1 MKALRNVYGETLLSL
16 GDKYENLV
24 VLDADLSKSTKTDL
38 FGCKYPERFFN
49 MGISEQDMFATAA
62 GMATAGAM
70 PFASTFAMFSAGR
83 AYEQIRNSICY
94 PNLNVKVVAT
104 HAGITV
110 GEDGAT
116 HQMLEDIGLMRSL
129 PNMKVFVPS
138 DAVETKEV
146 IEYVASIKGP
156 VYVRL
161 PRIKLPDLLPA
172 DYKYELSKYYTLKT
186 GDDAVIFAAG
196 VVLSEAVKAAD
207 LLLKDN
213 IKVSVVNFSTIKPIN
228 KDFLLEISK
237 KFKKII
243 TVEEH
248 NVHCGLGSAIAEVIS
263 SFGNT
268 NTMKIIG
275 LYDTF
280 GESGTD
286 QSLIKKFELD
296 GESLYKKIKEFIK
309 SKKS

>member
-1 MKALRNVYGETLLSL
+1 MKALRNVYGETLLKL
-16 GDKYENLV
+16 GDIYDNLV

-38 FGCKYPERFFN
+38 FGVKFPERFFN

-62 GMATAGAM
+62 GMAAAGAL
-70 PFASTFAMFSAGR
+70 PFASTFAIFSAGR

-94 PNLNVKVVAT
+94 PKLNVKIVAT

-138 DAVETKEV
+138 DAIETEQV
-146 IEYVASIKGP
+146 IKYVASIVGP

-172 DYKYELSKYYTLKT
+172 NYKYNINNYYILQDGKDVAILT
-186 GDDAVIFAAG
+186 AG
-196 VVLSEAVKAAD
+196 VTLTEVVEAEK
-207 LLLKDN
+207 LLKKDN
-213 IKVSVVNFSTIKPIN
+213 IKVTIVNLSTIKPIN
-228 KDFLLEISK
+228 IEFLKKISDNF
-237 KFKKII
+237 KFII

-248 NVHCGLGSAIAEVIS
+248 NVFCGLGSAVAEVIS
-263 SFGNT
+263 AFGNC
-268 NTMKIIG
+268 NKLKIIG
-275 LYDTF
+275 IQDTF
-280 GESGTD
+280 GESGDSTALLKKYGID
-286 QSLIKKFELD
+286 AVSIYNKIKKFID
-296 GESLYKKIKEFIK
+296 
-309 SKKS
+309 